1 MLLSL
6 SSKVLRR
13 LFLPVLFATAV
24 SQSSEPAAAGSAP
37 WRAFGH
43 EPSWSV
49 TRTDTKLILET
60 DFGATRREFPLPA
73 SDKTGDGAIISSG
86 ADGAKLEL
94 TVKEAICIDSMTGMP
109 RPEQVTVRFN
119 GRTLSGCAGD
129 PATLLQKHEWKV
141 AHLAG
146 QAALT
151 DPLIS
156 LTFSPDGRVSGLAS
170 CNRFGAGYTITGE
183 GLKFEKGMTS
193 MMACDPP
200 IMRQE
205 QTFLK
210 LLETVD
216 RFSVEPDGSVLLLTS
231 GQETI
236 KLVKI

>member
-1 MLLSL
+1 
-6 SSKVLRR
+6 
-13 LFLPVLFATAV
+13 
-24 SQSSEPAAAGSAP
+24 
-37 WRAFGH
+37 
-43 EPSWSV
+43 V
-49 TRTDTKLILET
+49 TRTNTKLILET
-60 DFGATRREFPLPA
+60 DFGGTRHEFPLPA
-73 SDKTGDGAIISSG
+73 ANKTGDQTISISSS

-146 QAALT
+146 QAVLT
-151 DPLIS
+151 DPLIRV
-156 LTFSPDGRVSGLAS
+156 TFATDGRLSGLAS
-170 CNRFGAGYTITGE
+170 CNRFGAGYRITGE
-183 GLKFEKGMTS
+183 GLLIEKGMTS
-193 MMACDPP
+193 MMACDQP
-200 IMRQE
+200 IMQQE
-205 QTFLK
+205 QTFLR
-210 LLETVD
+210 LLETVN